1 MPAPDEL
8 ALREKA
14 AERSPQDANARYLFG
29 AELAQSGHYERAVT
43 EIKAAVQLQPTLYT
57 AHLQLGLLLL
67 TLARPSEAV
76 AAWQPLDG
84 LEERA
89 ALRLFKRGLEA
100 LIRDDFELCMQLL
113 TAGIAAN
120 TTNPAL
126 NRDMGLVIAR
136 ARDALMRNN
145 RTQSQQ
151 TPAAGDGA
159 VRTDFSLY
167 DQ

>member
-1 MPAPDEL
+1 MSAADNL
-8 ALREKA
+8 ALRKQA
-14 AERSPQDANARYLFG
+14 AERNPQDAQARYLFG

-43 EIKAAVQLQPTLYT
+43 EMKVAVQLQPTLDT

-67 TLARPSEAV
+67 TLARPSEAI
-76 AAWQPLDG
+76 AAWQPLDR
-84 LEERA
+84 LDERA

-100 LIRDDFELCMQLL
+100 LIRDDFALCTQLL

-126 NRDMGLVIAR
+126 NRDMNLVIAR
-136 ARDALMRNN
+136 ARDAQMRAG
-145 RTQSQQ
+145 RTQSTQ
-151 TPAAGDGA
+151 TPGTGEDP